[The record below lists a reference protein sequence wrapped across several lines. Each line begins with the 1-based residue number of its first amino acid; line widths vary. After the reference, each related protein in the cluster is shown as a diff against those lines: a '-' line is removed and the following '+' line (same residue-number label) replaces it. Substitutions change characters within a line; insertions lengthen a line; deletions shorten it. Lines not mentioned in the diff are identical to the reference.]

1 MKTFA
6 LAFIVANLAL
16 GSAAQNTTKSS
27 NIPSGIS
34 AGCQSFLST
43 LNTDTE
49 LSACT
54 QPLLSATK
62 FYSSN
67 SSDSTSQL
75 DSTLAD
81 LCTPDSSSSS
91 TDAAGCDQNVIRT
104 RLDQFWQNCHTDLQA
119 KNAALQA
126 IYDNLYLITPLVN
139 SICSKDSSGS
149 YCLKT
154 IAKAAASSTT
164 VARRSLDQE
173 DDEESETVAQL
184 ARRQSDSLSGL
195 ENETNVT
202 STGNTN
208 AAFLF
213 ISSSSPKSILCSECS
228 QLILASY
235 IKFETSIPYG
245 IGLRTSEILAPQ
257 SDIYKAAKTDCGAAF
272 VKQVNVVANTTAFAE
287 VGASTALKAAG
298 SFAVA
303 SLALAAT
310 GALLV

>member
-6 LAFIVANLAL
+6 LAFTVATLAL
-16 GSAAQNTTKSS
+16 GAAAQNTSTSS

-34 AGCQSFLST
+34 AGCQSFLAT

-67 SSDSTSQL
+67 SSDTTSQL

-81 LCTPDSSSSS
+81 LCTPDANSST
-91 TDAAGCDQNVIRT
+91 TDAAGCDQNIIRT

-126 IYDNLYLITPLVN
+126 IYDNLYMITPLVN

-154 IAKAAASSTT
+154 IAKAAASSTRVT
-164 VARRSLDQE
+164 RRSLD
-173 DDEESETVAQL
+173 EEEGETVAEL
-184 ARRQSDSLSGL
+184 IKRQSESLSGL

-257 SDIYKAAKTDCGAAF
+257 SDIYKAAKADCGAAF

-287 VGASTALKAAG
+287 VGASAALRAG

-310 GALLV
+310 GALLI